1 MCNVIYHVVNS
12 STLTITDTQ
21 EKILGCFLEHRNTT
35 MVQDNL
41 PRNLEK
47 VKNFDKF
54 EPMIR
59 GLTSYDLGKN
69 KIPRRTWEINRKYL
83 QDFQL
88 VAIIR
93 EMKTGTQLRKYYDI
107 TPIGIFTLLQKLDV
121 DSLEQ
126 NFIKNFSTF
135 VPEIARYW
143 EELEKMWGDKLYFVL
158 KRSLFQINWFQWG
171 TEIRIVEQK
180 RDENQIKTLSEQ
192 IFNKFDK
199 MPENLQEK
207 YSDTIKILKNK
218 QDEELEYKVKL
229 LEWNLLR
236 GNLKSTEPQE
246 VSLVFDLIKISD
258 ELDKPNNR
266 IEHPLG
272 TQMVEKTT
280 IPFESK
286 GIDITLSKKYTDF
299 TSGKCKQSR
308 KETGKH
314 SFSIKIVIP
323 STVQLVNF
331 DKESN
336 NIMNRLAF
344 VFYYNLIRYH
354 KENDAMMELAS
365 WIWEYKTFKKIPLK
379 YKEKYQKDPMDAM
392 MQRNDEKY
400 KIAMEIKKASKK
412 TTSIIQKDTELHKM
426 MDVGIKE
433 IKLKF
438 LEPESV
444 NELLS
449 EINR

>member
-1 MCNVIYHVVNS
+1 MIYHVVDS

-21 EKILGCFLEHRNTT
+21 EKILWCFLEHRNTT

-107 TPIGIFTLLQKLDV
+107 TPIGIFTLLQKLDL

-143 EELEKMWGDKLYFVL
+143 EELEKMWGDKLYFIL
-158 KRSLFQINWFQWG
+158 KKSLFQIKWFQWR
-171 TEIRIVEQK
+171 TETRIVEQK
-180 RDENQIKTLSEQ
+180 RDENQIKKLSEQ
-192 IFNKFDK
+192 IFNKFYK

-207 YSDTIKILKNK
+207 YSNIIQILKNR

-246 VSLVFDLIKISD
+246 VSLVFDLIKISE
-258 ELDKPNNR
+258 ELDKPNDR

-308 KETGKH
+308 RETGKY
-314 SFSIKIVIP
+314 STSIKIVIP
-323 STVQLVNF
+323 PTLKLVNF

-344 VFYYNLIRYH
+344 VFYYNLVRYH
-354 KENDAMMELAS
+354 KEDVAMMGLAS
-365 WIWEYKTFKKIPLK
+365 WIWEQQKFESWKNETKGDYINAMLK
-379 YKEKYQKDPMDAM
+379 
-392 MQRNDEKY
+392 RNDEKY
-400 KIAMEIKKASKK
+400 KIVKEIKKASKK
-412 TTSIIQKDTELHKM
+412 TILVIQKDAELHKM

-433 IKLKF
+433 IKSKF

>member
-1 MCNVIYHVVNS
+1 
-12 STLTITDTQ
+12 
-21 EKILGCFLEHRNTT
+21 

-41 PRNLEK
+41 PRNLER

-107 TPIGIFTLLQKLDV
+107 TPIGIFTLLQKLDL

-143 EELEKMWGDKLYFVL
+143 EELEKMWGDKLYFIL
-158 KRSLFQINWFQWG
+158 KKSLFQIKWFQWR
-171 TEIRIVEQK
+171 TETRIVEQK
-180 RDENQIKTLSEQ
+180 RDENQIKKLSEQ
-192 IFNKFDK
+192 IFNKFYK

-207 YSDTIKILKNK
+207 YSNIIQILKNR

-246 VSLVFDLIKISD
+246 VSLVFDLIKISE
-258 ELDKPNNR
+258 ELDKPNDR

-308 KETGKH
+308 RETGKY
-314 SFSIKIVIP
+314 STSIKIVIP
-323 STVQLVNF
+323 PTLKLVNF

-344 VFYYNLIRYH
+344 VFYYNLVRYH
-354 KENDAMMELAS
+354 KEDVAMMGLAS
-365 WIWEYKTFKKIPLK
+365 WIWEQQKFESWKNETKGDYINAMLK
-379 YKEKYQKDPMDAM
+379 
-392 MQRNDEKY
+392 RNDEKY
-400 KIAMEIKKASKK
+400 KIVKEIKKASKK
-412 TTSIIQKDTELHKM
+412 TILVIQKDAELHKM

-433 IKLKF
+433 IKSKF

>member
-1 MCNVIYHVVNS
+1 MIYHVVDS

-21 EKILGCFLEHRNTT
+21 EKILWCFLEHRNTT

-41 PRNLEK
+41 PRNLGK

-107 TPIGIFTLLQKLDV
+107 TPIGIFTLLQKLDL

-143 EELEKMWGDKLYFVL
+143 EELEKMWGDKLYFIL
-158 KRSLFQINWFQWG
+158 KKSLFQIKWFQWR
-171 TEIRIVEQK
+171 TETRIVEQK
-180 RDENQIKTLSEQ
+180 RDENQIKKLSEQ
-192 IFNKFDK
+192 IFNKFYK

-207 YSDTIKILKNK
+207 YSDIIQILKNR

-246 VSLVFDLIKISD
+246 VSLVFDLIKISE
-258 ELDKPNNR
+258 ELDKPNDR

-286 GIDITLSKKYTDF
+286 GIDITMSKKYTDF

-308 KETGKH
+308 RETGKY
-314 SFSIKIVIP
+314 STSIKIVIP
-323 STVQLVNF
+323 PTLKLVNF

-344 VFYYNLIRYH
+344 VFYYNLVRYY
-354 KENDAMMELAS
+354 KEDVAMMGLAS
-365 WIWEYKTFKKIPLK
+365 WIWEQQKFESWKNETKGDYINAMLK
-379 YKEKYQKDPMDAM
+379 
-392 MQRNDEKY
+392 RNDEKY
-400 KIAMEIKKASKK
+400 KIVKEIKKASKK
-412 TTSIIQKDTELHKM
+412 TILVIQKDAELHKM

-433 IKLKF
+433 IK
-438 LEPESV
+438 
-444 NELLS
+444 
-449 EINR
+449 